1 MKTVDQRY
9 YEPLE
14 QMMAIRHSYM
24 AKIIQNE
31 FGISIY
37 DFFLKKKVLDLGCG
51 TGKFLHGYYELGSNC
66 VGVDI
71 TNNFFIQNKEKFE
84 LLNLDLNH
92 FLKKNKLKFDVIF
105 LFEFLE
111 HLTQAQRKILFKN
124 LYKMMNSNGVIFIS
138 TLNRNPISKFF
149 SINIAENFLNLL
161 PKDTHDPELF
171 LKPSELENLAKKN
184 NLDLRNTQGISYN
197 PVLKTFRLSNIDL
210 INYFATIIN

>member
-1 MKTVDQRY
+1 MKKIDQRY

-14 QMMAIRHSYM
+14 QMMAIRHNYM
-24 AKIIQNE
+24 AKVIQNE

-37 DFFLKKKVLDLGCG
+37 DFFLEKKVLDLGCG
-51 TGKFLHGYYELGSNC
+51 TGKFLHGYYELGSDC

-71 TNNFFIQNKEKFE
+71 TNNFFIQNKEKFK

-92 FLKKNKLKFDVIF
+92 FLKKNRLKFDVIF

-111 HLTQAQRKILFKN
+111 HLTQTQRKILFNN
-124 LYKMMNSNGVIFIS
+124 LRKMMNSNGVIFIS

-149 SINIAENFLNLL
+149 SINIAENFLKLL

-184 NLDLRNTQGISYN
+184 NLSLKNTQGISYN
-197 PVLKTFRLSNIDL
+197 PLLKSFRLSNIDL
-210 INYFATIIN
+210 INYFATISN

>member
-71 TNNFFIQNKEKFE
+71 TNNFFIQNKEKFK

-171 LKPSELENLAKKN
+171 LKPSELANLAKKN

-197 PVLKTFRLSNIDL
+197 PVLKTFRLSNIDI

>member
-1 MKTVDQRY
+1 MKTIDQRY

-14 QMMAIRHSYM
+14 QMMAIRHNYM
-24 AKIIQNE
+24 AKVIQNE

-37 DFFLKKKVLDLGCG
+37 DFFLKKEVLDLGCG

-66 VGVDI
+66 IGVDI
-71 TNNFFIQNKEKFE
+71 SNNFFIQNKERFKLFNVD
-84 LLNLDLNH
+84 LNLY
-92 FLKKNKLKFDVIF
+92 LKTNKLKFDVIF

-124 LYKMMNSNGVIFIS
+124 LYKIMNSNGIIFIS

-149 SINIAENFLNLL
+149 SINIAENFLKLL
-161 PKDTHDPELF
+161 PKNTHDPELF

-184 NLDLRNTQGISYN
+184 NLDLRDTQGISYN
-197 PVLKTFRLSNIDL
+197 PVLKSFRLSNIDL